1 MIWHH
6 KKSNYLLKCTIFLLI
21 LLWCFTDNVS
31 NNKYKKTT
39 GRGNNISFLG
49 DCYKQ
54 QSFLEVNVTSFNNE
68 KQKKK
73 PC

>member
-6 KKSNYLLKCTIFLLI
+6 KKSTYLLKCTIYLLI
-21 LLWCFTDNVS
+21 ILWCFPDNAS

-39 GRGNNISFLG
+39 GRGT
-49 DCYKQ
+49 YKE

-68 KQKKK
+68 KQKKT